1 MKQRI
6 LLLGQL
12 FAAAALLAACGGG
25 GGGDTSQPPAAG
37 PLEAVPTSASQ
48 STTGMATYLKTL
60 STLAPDDREPLDV
73 SGFAPPKPDDTE
85 PEPVS

>member
-1 MKQRI
+1 
-6 LLLGQL
+6 
-12 FAAAALLAACGGG
+12 
-25 GGGDTSQPPAAG
+25 
-37 PLEAVPTSASQ
+37 
-48 STTGMATYLKTL
+48 MATYLKTL